1 MISRR
6 TFSQLAGTA
15 AVGAWAGVGAR
26 PVPAHAG
33 TAPPTVTETDT
44 EIQVDNGPVQLV
56 VDKSNGRATSIVFD
70 GQDLVGAGGRGNYD
84 MNNAREGAALPLPP
98 ADNSFAIRQQDDF
111 VDVVFRYSP
120 TDSGPFWLERHH
132 ILRGGEPGI
141 HLANTFQH
149 PPDLHGFRSDQHR
162 YVFYLNRDIFT
173 HGWVGD
179 DPIGVRWR
187 SRAAEL
193 PTPEDLAGSPM
204 IMDATHDLQDVG
216 SRYARR
222 YYTKYDWA
230 VYLKDHKLHGLY
242 GNGLGIWLVLPNREA
257 FSGGPVRQD
266 LTLHQT
272 ADRPVLLVEPQAT
285 HYGSPP
291 VRVAAGQEWRKTYG
305 PYFVYFAR
313 GDDPARMRA
322 EALRHGGFGAH
333 TEFYDRLALP
343 GWSASTERAAVSGR
357 VRIPGVRRTR
367 GAVAVLSDNG
377 VDFQRTALGHCY
389 WADVND
395 SGEFQVRDV
404 RPGTYRVTIYQPGV
418 WGEYTQDDVIVTA
431 GRTSRLGDLSWRPIT
446 NGQTMFQLGTPNRT
460 SVEFHNGEL
469 FRQYGLFQRYAAD
482 FPDGVVYT
490 VGQSTNDDWNYVQYQ
505 RPGGPPAAPA
515 GSAVVPPGTP
525 GVRLFDCGGTGSPVA
540 AGYTRLASTTVY
552 DAGRGYGLDH
562 AVDFRDRGG
571 ADVLRGDFLVG
582 GGYTFTLDVPDGS
595 YDVTVVS
602 GDAIAAN
609 RTTLSVQG
617 GPVVALS
624 SETAAYAVH
633 RETVAVSGG
642 RLVLAF
648 GGDGRANAI
657 EVVATDSVFSA
668 LSDLSVAGFA
678 LTPAFSRF
686 QSDYVLEVP
695 YDVTSLEL
703 TTEDAGGTD
712 TRAVELAGREQTVEL
727 VTQQAGAAP
736 ATYRLHVRRQEAP
749 WRIRFDLPANPGS
762 VATLTIALAAW
773 AMDTARPV
781 PDAQNNLTI
790 TLNGTKQVWT
800 FDPDDTRGATYRS
813 GCGGRTFRREF
824 RFDSA
829 ILAPYDNEIVL
840 QLNEG
845 TPPEVGTEVAYD
857 AIRLEIG
864 DQEAGSTAAR

>member
-15 AVGAWAGVGAR
+15 AVGAFVAGGQ
-26 PVPAHAG
+26 PAPASAA
-33 TAPPTVTETDT
+33 TAPPTVTESDT

-56 VDKSNGRATSIVFD
+56 VDKSNGRATGIRFG
-70 GQDLVGAGGRGNYD
+70 GQNLVGAGGRGNYD

-98 ADNSFAIRQQDDF
+98 ADNGFAIRQQDDF
-111 VDVVFRYSP
+111 VDVVFGYSP

-141 HLANTFQH
+141 HLANTFH
-149 PPDLHGFRSDQHR
+149 HTADLHGFRSDQHR

-187 SRAAEL
+187 SAAAEL
-193 PTPEDLAGSPM
+193 PTPDDLANSPM
-204 IMDATHDLQDVG
+204 VMDATHDLQAVG

-242 GNGLGIWLVLPNREA
+242 GNGLGIWLVLPNKEA

-305 PYFVYFAR
+305 PYFVYFAQ

-322 EALRHGGFGAH
+322 EALSYGGFGAH
-333 TEFYDRLALP
+333 AAFYDRLALS
-343 GWSASTERAAVSGR
+343 GWSASTERAAVTGR
-357 VRIPGVRRTR
+357 VRIPGARRMN

-377 VDFQRTALGHCY
+377 AEFQRTALGHCY
-389 WADVND
+389 WADVED
-395 SGEFQVRDV
+395 TGDFRVRDV
-404 RPGTYRVTIYQPGV
+404 RPGTYRLTIHRPGV
-418 WGEYTQDDVIVTA
+418 WGEYVQDDVVVTA
-431 GRTSRLGDLSWRPIT
+431 ARTLRLGDLTWRPVG
-446 NGQTMFQLGTPNRT
+446 NGQTVFQIGTPNRT
-460 SVEFHNGEL
+460 SVEFHNGSI
-469 FRQYGLFQRYAAD
+469 FRQYGLFQRYATE
-482 FPDGVVYT
+482 FPDGVTYT
-490 VGQSTNDDWNYVQYQ
+490 VGKSTNDDWNYVQYQ
-505 RPGGPPAAPA
+505 RPGGPPAVPE

-525 GVRLFDCGGTGSPVA
+525 GVWLFDCGGAGSPVA
-540 AGYTRLASTTVY
+540 AGYTRLANSTVY
-552 DAGRGYGLDH
+552 SAGLGYGLDH
-562 AVDFRDRGG
+562 AVDFRDRG
-571 ADVLRGDFLVG
+571 APDSLRGDFLVG
-582 GGYTFTLDVPDGS
+582 GGYTFTLDVPAGS
-595 YDVTVVS
+595 YDVTVLS

-617 GPVVALS
+617 GPEVTLS
-624 SETAAYAVH
+624 TATAEYAVH
-633 RETVAVSGG
+633 RTTATVSDGT
-642 RLVLAF
+642 LVLAF

-657 EVVATDSVFSA
+657 EVTAAGAAYSA
-668 LSDLSVAGFA
+668 LSDLSVAGFG

-686 QSDYVLEVP
+686 RSDYVVEVP
-695 YDVTSLEL
+695 YDVTSLEV
-703 TTEDAGGTD
+703 TTTDAGGSH
-712 TRAVELAGREQTVEL
+712 TRTVELTANDQTVEL
-727 VTQQAGAAP
+727 VTQAPGAAP
-736 ATYRLHVRRQEAP
+736 ATYRLRVRRQQAP
-749 WRIRFDLPANPGS
+749 WRIRFDLAANPGS
-762 VATLTIALAAW
+762 VATLTIAIAAW
-773 AMDTARPV
+773 AMDTARDV
-781 PDAQNNLTI
+781 PGVPSNLTI
-790 TLNGTKQVWT
+790 TLNGDKQVWT
-800 FDPDDTRGATYRS
+800 FDPDETRGATYRS

-829 ILAPYDNEIVL
+829 ILMPAGNEIVL
-840 QLNEG
+840 RLNEG
-845 TPPEVGTEVAYD
+845 TPPQVGTEVAYD

-864 DQEAGSTAAR
+864 D

>member
-15 AVGAWAGVGAR
+15 AAGAFVAASQPASAAAASR
-26 PVPAHAG
+26 AAHAA

-44 EIQVDNGPVQLV
+44 EIHVDSGPVQLV
-56 VDKSNGRATSIVFD
+56 VNKSNGRATSIMFG
-70 GQDLVGAGGRGNYD
+70 GQNLIGAGGRGNYD
-84 MNNAREGAALPLPP
+84 MNNTREGAALPLPP

-141 HLANTFQH
+141 HLASTFH
-149 PPDLHGFRSDQHR
+149 HTADLHGFRSDQHR

-187 SRAAEL
+187 SQAAEL
-193 PTPEDLAGSPM
+193 PTPDDLSNSPM
-204 IMDATHDLQDVG
+204 VMDATHDLQGVG

-230 VYLKDHKLHGLY
+230 VYLKDHALHGLY
-242 GNGLGIWLVLPNREA
+242 GNGLGIWLVLPNKEA

-305 PYFVYFAR
+305 PYFVYFAQ
-313 GDDPARMRA
+313 GDDPARMRE
-322 EALRHGGFGAH
+322 EAMRYCGFSAH
-333 TEFYDRLALP
+333 AEFYDRLALP
-343 GWSASTERAAVSGR
+343 DWAASTSRSNVTGR
-357 VRIPGVRRTR
+357 VRIPGARRMR

-377 VDFQRTALGHCY
+377 VDFQRTVLGHCY
-389 WADVND
+389 WADVED
-395 SGEFQVRDV
+395 DGSFAVRRV
-404 RPGTYRVTIYQPGV
+404 RPGTYRLTVYQPGV
-418 WGEYTQDDVIVTA
+418 WGEYTQDDVVVPA
-431 GRTSRLGDLSWRPIT
+431 GRTLPLGELAWRPIS
-446 NGQTMFQLGTPNRT
+446 NGQTVFQIGTPNRT
-460 SVEFHNGEL
+460 SVEFHNGPL
-469 FRQYGLFQRYAAD
+469 FRQYGLFQRYPAE
-482 FPDGVVYT
+482 FPDGVTYT
-490 VGQSTNDDWNYVQYQ
+490 VGTSTNDDWNYVQYQ
-505 RPGGPPAAPA
+505 RPGGPAPAPA

-525 GVRLFDCGGTGSPVA
+525 GVWLFDCGGTGSPVA
-540 AGYTRLASTTVY
+540 AGYTRLANTTVY

-562 AVDFRDRGG
+562 AVDFRDRGE
-571 ADVLRGDFLVG
+571 ADPLRGDFLVG
-582 GGYTFTLDVPDGS
+582 SGYTFTLDVPDGS

-609 RTTLSVQG
+609 RTTVSVNG
-617 GPVVALS
+617 GPAVELS
-624 SETAAYAVH
+624 TATAEYAVH
-633 RETVAVSGG
+633 HETVQVSGG
-642 RLVLAF
+642 KLVLAF

-657 EVVATDSVFSA
+657 EVVASDAVFSA
-668 LSDLSVAGFA
+668 LSELSVAGHT

-686 QSDYVLEVP
+686 RSDYLLDVP
-695 YDVTSLEL
+695 HDVTSLEL
-703 TTEDAGGTD
+703 TTTDSGGSD
-712 TRAVELAGREQTVEL
+712 TRTVELTGREQTVEI
-727 VTQQAGAAP
+727 VTQRPGAAP
-736 ATYRLHVRRQEAP
+736 ATYRLHVVRQEAP
-749 WRIRFDLPANPGS
+749 WRIRFDLNANPGS
-762 VATLTIALAAW
+762 VATLTVALAAW

-781 PDAQNNLTI
+781 PNAPSNLTV

-800 FDPDDTRGATYRS
+800 FDPDETRGATYRS

-829 ILAPYDNEIVL
+829 LLKPAGNEITL
-840 QLNEG
+840 RLNEN
-845 TPPEVGTEVAYD
+845 TAPEVGTEVAYD
-857 AIRLEIG
+857 AIRLEV
-864 DQEAGSTAAR
+864 S